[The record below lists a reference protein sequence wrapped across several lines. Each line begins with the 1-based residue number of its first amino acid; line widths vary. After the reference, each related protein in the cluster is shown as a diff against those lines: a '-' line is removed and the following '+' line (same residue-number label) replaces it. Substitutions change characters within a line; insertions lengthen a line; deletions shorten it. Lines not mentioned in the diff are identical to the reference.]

1 MKISIATKSQLEI
14 IRDLAYKIWPS
25 TYGKILSEEQLN
37 FMLAKFYNLNYLE
50 NQLINENQ
58 VFLLIEE
65 NDKYLGFCAYELNC
79 ESSNKTKLHKIYV
92 LPETQG
98 KGIGKILLNE
108 VEKIALENNNLSLFL
123 NVNRYNNAQEFYKK
137 QGYSIIKTI
146 DIEIGNGYLMED
158 FVMEKTL

>member
-1 MKISIATKSQLEI
+1 MKISVAAKFQLEI
-14 IRDLAYKIWPS
+14 VRDLAYKIWPS
-25 TYGKILSEEQLN
+25 TYGKILSKVQLN
-37 FMLAKFYNLNYLE
+37 FMLDKFYNLAYLE
-50 NQLINENQ
+50 NQLVSENQ

-65 NDKYLGFCAYELNC
+65 NNKFLGFCSYELNC
-79 ESSNKTKLHKIYV
+79 NSSNKTKLHKIYV

-98 KGIGKILLNE
+98 KGIGKVLLNE
-108 VEKIALENNNLSLFL
+108 VEKIASENNNSALFL

-158 FVMEKTL
+158 FVMEKEL